1 MNEERKIYRLW
12 KPISFSE
19 NWKNC
24 DTSIVDDISASWF
37 SRREVLRQNSIEYEE
52 FLNRLKREHAIETGV
67 IERLY
72 DIKKGI
78 TETMIKHGWI
88 NLSLSHG
95 DTNIPERD
103 LINHLNDHLD
113 AVNVIFDTVK
123 DNRPLTTGFI
133 KELHQLVTRHQHH
146 ADGRDPQGRKIKI
159 KLLKGAY
166 KIRENNPTRDDDT
179 IVMYC
184 PPEQVASEMDN
195 LIGIYNS
202 LLEEKIHPL
211 IIATWFHH
219 AFTTIHPFQDGNG
232 RVARLLASMI
242 FIKFDYFPFTV
253 LREEAKLKYINA
265 LEKADEE
272 EPQLIV
278 DYFAEV
284 QKKNIQKA
292 LNLKEVASTS
302 LEEVQ
307 QIFIRKIEN
316 WKQKQE
322 RDYQLLLGENRMNVF
337 YYCTEVMNDLK
348 NKLVQQ
354 INGNANILIKSISFQ
369 NMKVHQRSGILLQDF
384 FFHQIVG
391 YANKHDYFFNRS
403 MPKAW
408 ITFRIELSDV
418 KKYQLGISIHHFGY
432 DDNTLAIGSFL
443 EFKGSDAD
451 EKEDTT
457 LPLDIPPHVISVDDD
472 IEPKKKNIKSYLENA
487 LTLSLAQIASE
498 I

>member
-1 MNEERKIYRLW
+1 MTEERKIYRLW
-12 KPISFSE
+12 KPVSFSE
-19 NWKNC
+19 NWENS

-67 IERLY
+67 VERLY

-78 TETMIKHGWI
+78 TETMIKHGWV

-95 DTNIPERD
+95 DTNISERD
-103 LINHLNDHLD
+103 LINHLDDHLD
-113 AVNVIFDTVK
+113 AVNVIFDSVK
-123 DNRPLTTGFI
+123 DNRLLTTHFI
-133 KELHQLVTRHQHH
+133 KELHQLVTRHQHY
-146 ADGRDPQGRKIKI
+146 ADGRDPLGRKTKI
-159 KLLKGAY
+159 RLLKGAY
-166 KIRENNPTRDDDT
+166 KVRENNPTREDDT
-179 IVMYC
+179 IIAYC

-195 LIGIYNS
+195 LIGIYNA
-202 LLEEKIHPL
+202 LLEQKKHPL

-232 RVARLLASMI
+232 RVARLLASLI

-253 LREEAKLKYINA
+253 LREDAKLKYISA
-265 LEKADEE
+265 LEKADEGLS
-272 EPQLIV
+272 QSIV
-278 DYFAEV
+278 NYFAEV

-292 LNLKEVASTS
+292 LNIKEVASTS

-322 RDYQLLLGENRMNVF
+322 LEYQLLLDENRMKVF
-337 YYCTEVMNDLK
+337 SYCSEIMNSLRS
-348 NKLVQQ
+348 KLVEQV
-354 INGNANILIKSISFQ
+354 NGNANITIRSISFKSK
-369 NMKVHQRSGILLQDF
+369 KVHQQSGILYQDF
-384 FFHQIVG
+384 FFHQIVS

-408 ITFRIELSDV
+408 ITFKIELSEV
-418 KKYQLGISIHHFGY
+418 KKYQLGISMHHFGY

-443 EFKGSDAD
+443 EFKGSNAD
-451 EKEDTT
+451 EREDTT

-472 IEPKKKNIKSYLENA
+472 IEQKKKNIKNYLESA
-487 LTLSLAQIASE
+487 LTLSLAQVASE